1 MERFSKIAAPMTKPI
16 RKEVKFEWTAK
27 CEESF
32 QELKG
37 KLTLAPILAMASG
50 LGGYVVYTNAL
61 KVGLGCVL
69 I

>member
-1 MERFSKIAAPMTKPI
+1 MEGFSKMATPMTNLI

-37 KLTLAPILAMASG
+37 RLTSAPVLAIPSG
-50 LGGYVVYTNAL
+50 IGGYVVYTDAS
-61 KVGLGCVL
+61 KVC
-69 I
+69 